1 MAKHFPLGFPNEYKT
16 RRALLLSS
24 LFNEPFVSL
33 YPLLPFI
40 LLKSLGATAFQ
51 IVLLT
56 MLKPV
61 SSIFSLYW
69 SEKIS
74 QNRHTLRM
82 SLVGA
87 GLLARLPFLFALFF
101 DNVWLLIGASTL
113 YMLFSRAGIPA
124 WMEILKVN
132 LPDRVREK
140 SFSFGSALG
149 YAEGV
154 LIAIGIGSL
163 LDKSVISWKIFFGSA
178 ILLGII
184 ALAIQAFVPM
194 GETKEVIA
202 KPERLSLKESFL
214 RPWIDCYEL
223 MKNRSDFRNFQW
235 AFMVG
240 GFGLMVIQPVIPI
253 FFMETLQISFRDLM
267 IAYSICKGLGFVL
280 TSSLWSRALG
290 YFRVGTFT
298 AFVLIGFALFPLL
311 IIAAIAHQY
320 WIYVAYFVY
329 GIAQAGSHLIWHL
342 SGPLFAEGEKSS
354 RYSGVNIVM
363 VGIRGTLGPP
373 LGGLLVAL
381 FGPIA
386 VFIISALFCLS
397 GVTALFVRAPKTA
410 TSV

>member
-1 MAKHFPLGFPNEYKT
+1 MAKHFPHAYKT
-16 RRALLLSS
+16 RRAILWSS
-24 LFNEPFVSL
+24 LLHEPFSSL

-82 SLVGA
+82 SLLGA
-87 GLLARLPFLFALFF
+87 GILARIPFMFVLFF
-101 DNVWLLIGASTL
+101 DNVWLFIVASTA

-132 LPDRVREK
+132 LPDKIREK

-154 LIAIGIGSL
+154 FIAIGIGSL
-163 LDKSVISWKIFFGSA
+163 LDRSIFSWKIFFGGA
-178 ILLGII
+178 ILLGLV
-184 ALAIQAFVPM
+184 ALVIQAFLPV
-194 GETKEVIA
+194 GEKKE
-202 KPERLSLKESFL
+202 KTEPLEPLSWKESFL
-214 RPWIDCYEL
+214 RPWQDCFDL
-223 MKNRSDFRNFQW
+223 MRNRSDFRRFQW

-253 FFMETLQISFRDLM
+253 FFTETLAISYRDLM
-267 IAYSICKGLGFVL
+267 IAYSVCKGLGFVL
-280 TSSLWSRALG
+280 TSSLWSRALSYLSIG
-290 YFRVGTFT
+290 MFT
-298 AFVLIGFALFPLL
+298 SFVLLGFALFPLL
-311 IIAAIAHQY
+311 IVAAIIHPF
-320 WIYVAYFVY
+320 WIYAAYFVY

-363 VGIRGTLGPP
+363 VGVRGILGPP
-373 LGGLLVAL
+373 LGGLLASIC
-381 FGPIA
+381 GPIA
-386 VFIISALFCLS
+386 VFVISATFCIS
-397 GVTALFVRAPKTA
+397 GITALFVRAPESFGPSKQE
-410 TSV
+410 

>member
-1 MAKHFPLGFPNEYKT
+1 MSKHFPYGSQT
-16 RRALLLSS
+16 RRAILLSS
-24 LFNEPFVSL
+24 LLNEPFASL

-51 IVLLT
+51 IVILM

-82 SLVGA
+82 NLVGA
-87 GLLARLPFLFALFF
+87 GLFARLPFLIAFLF
-101 DNVWLLIGASTL
+101 DNVWMYVGASTL

-132 LPDRVREK
+132 LPDKIREK
-140 SFSFGSALG
+140 SFSFGSAIG

-154 LIAIGIGSL
+154 FIAIGIGSL
-163 LDKSVISWKIFFGSA
+163 LDKSDMSWKIFF
-178 ILLGII
+178 LI
-184 ALAIQAFVPM
+184 ALFLGLIALFIQSLLPL
-194 GETKEVIA
+194 GEKKESEENEVTF
-202 KPERLSLKESFL
+202 SWKESFL

-223 MKNRSDFRNFQW
+223 MKNRSDFRKFQW

-253 FFMETLQISFRDLM
+253 FFTETLHISYRELL
-267 IAYSICKGLGFVL
+267 IAYSVCKAFGFVL
-280 TSSLWSRALG
+280 TSPLWSRALS
-290 YFRVGTFT
+290 YVSVNTFT
-298 AFVLIGFALFPLL
+298 SLVLVGFAVFPLF
-311 IIAAIAHQY
+311 IVAAIAHPY
-320 WIYVAYFVY
+320 WIYVAYFIY

-342 SGPLFAEGEKSS
+342 SGPLFAEGEKSL

-373 LGGLLVAL
+373 LGGVLVAL
-381 FGPIA
+381 CGPIF
-386 VFIISALFCLS
+386 VFILSALFCLS
-397 GVTALFVRAPKTA
+397 GTAALFFRPSKS
-410 TSV
+410 TSI

>member
-1 MAKHFPLGFPNEYKT
+1 MKQFAYEYKT
-16 RRALLLSS
+16 RRAILLSS
-24 LFNEPFVSL
+24 IFNEPFVSL
-33 YPLLPFI
+33 YALLPFI
-40 LLKSLGATAFQ
+40 LLKNLDATAFQ
-51 IVLLT
+51 IVILT

-69 SEKIS
+69 SERIS
-74 QNRHTLRM
+74 QDRQTLRM
-82 SLVGA
+82 NLIGA
-87 GLLARLPFLFALFF
+87 GLFARIPFLVALMF
-101 DNVWLLIGASTL
+101 DNVWLLIAASIL

-132 LPDRVREK
+132 IPDKAREK

-163 LDKSVISWKIFFGSA
+163 LDHSGASWKLFFAVAIF
-178 ILLGII
+178 LGLV
-184 ALAIQAFVPM
+184 ALWIQAKVP
-194 GETKEVIA
+194 IA
-202 KPERLSLKESFL
+202 KNHETIPEQSRVSFKESLL
-214 RPWIDCYEL
+214 RPWRDCYEL
-223 MKNRSDFRNFQW
+223 MRSRNDFRKFQW

-253 FFMETLQISFRDLM
+253 FFTETLHISYRDLL

-280 TSSLWSRALG
+280 TSSLWSRALS
-290 YFRVGTFT
+290 YFSVGKFT
-298 AFVLIGFALFPLL
+298 TFVLIGFALFPLL
-311 IIAAIAHQY
+311 IVASIAHPF

-363 VGIRGTLGPP
+363 VGLRGAVGPP
-373 LGGLLVAL
+373 IGGLLVAF

-386 VFIISALFCLS
+386 VFIISSVCCISGLLALLQKS
-397 GVTALFVRAPKTA
+397 EKVKV
-410 TSV
+410 SN

>member
-1 MAKHFPLGFPNEYKT
+1 MVKHSSNLSSNEYKT
-16 RRALLLSS
+16 KKALLLSS
-24 LFNEPFVSL
+24 LFNEPFASL

-40 LLKSLGATAFQ
+40 LLKFLGATAFQ

-74 QNRHTLRM
+74 QNRHSLRM

-87 GLLARLPFLFALFF
+87 GLLARIPFLFALFF

-124 WMEILKVN
+124 WMEILKIN
-132 LPDRVREK
+132 LPNRVREK

-163 LDKSVISWKIFFGSA
+163 LDKSIFSWKIFFGA
-178 ILLGII
+178 ALLFGIG
-184 ALAIQAFVPM
+184 ALVIQALVPM
-194 GETKEVIA
+194 NEKKDELI
-202 KPERLSLKESFL
+202 KPVSLSLKESLL
-214 RPWIDCYEL
+214 RPWIDCYDL
-223 MKNRSDFRNFQW
+223 MKKRSDFRNFQW
-235 AFMVG
+235 AFMIG
-240 GFGLMVIQPVIPI
+240 GLGLMVIQPVIPI
-253 FFMETLQISFRDLM
+253 FFMETLEISFRDLM

-290 YFRVGTFT
+290 LLSIGSFT
-298 AFVLIGFALFPLL
+298 SLVLTGFALFPLL
-311 IIAAIAHQY
+311 IIASMAHQY
-320 WIYVAYFVY
+320 WIYIAYFVY

-342 SGPLFAEGEKSS
+342 SGPLFARGEKSS
-354 RYSGVNIVM
+354 RYSGVNIAM
-363 VGIRGTLGPP
+363 VGIRGSLGPP
-373 LGGLLVAL
+373 LGGLLVIL
-381 FGPIA
+381 IGPIA
-386 VFIISALFCLS
+386 VFVISSFLCIS
-397 GVTALFVRAPKTA
+397 GATALFFRSEK
-410 TSV
+410 SISSI

>member
-1 MAKHFPLGFPNEYKT
+1 MAKHFPHGYKT

-163 LDKSVISWKIFFGSA
+163 LDKSVISWKIFFGGA
-178 ILLGII
+178 ILLGIV
-184 ALAIQAFVPM
+184 ALVIQAFVPM
-194 GETKEVIA
+194 GEAKEVIA
-202 KPERLSLKESFL
+202 KPQRLSLKESFL
-214 RPWIDCYEL
+214 RPWMDCYEL
-223 MKNRSDFRNFQW
+223 MKKRSDFRNFQW

-280 TSSLWSRALG
+280 TSSLWSRALSH
-290 YFRVGTFT
+290 FRVGTFT
-298 AFVLIGFALFPLL
+298 AFVLTGFALFPLL

-373 LGGLLVAL
+373 LGGLLVSL

-397 GVTALFVRAPKTA
+397 GVTALFVRAPKA
-410 TSV
+410 TSSV

>member
-1 MAKHFPLGFPNEYKT
+1 MSKNFPYGNET
-16 RRALLLSS
+16 RRAILLSS
-24 LFNEPFVSL
+24 LLNEPFGSL

-51 IVLLT
+51 IVILM

-82 SLVGA
+82 NLVGA
-87 GLLARLPFLFALFF
+87 GLLARLPFLIALLF
-101 DNVWLLIGASTL
+101 DHVWMYVIASTL

-132 LPDRVREK
+132 LPDKIREK
-140 SFSFGSALG
+140 SFSFGSAIA

-154 LIAIGIGSL
+154 FIAIGIGSL
-163 LDKSVISWKIFFGSA
+163 LDKSDTSWKIFF
-178 ILLGII
+178 LI
-184 ALAIQAFVPM
+184 ALVLGLLALLIQSLLPL
-194 GETKEVIA
+194 GEKKESLQEKVS
-202 KPERLSLKESFL
+202 LSWRESFL
-214 RPWIDCYEL
+214 RPWIDCYDL
-223 MKNRSDFRNFQW
+223 MKNRSDFRKFQW

-253 FFMETLQISFRDLM
+253 FFTETLHISYRELL
-267 IAYSICKGLGFVL
+267 IAFSVCKAFGFVL
-280 TSSLWSRALG
+280 TSALWSRSLS
-290 YFRVGTFT
+290 YLSVNTFT
-298 AFVLIGFALFPLL
+298 SLVLVGFAIFPLF
-311 IIAAIAHQY
+311 IVCAIAHLY
-320 WIYVAYFVY
+320 WIYVAYFIY

-342 SGPLFAEGEKSS
+342 SGPLFAEGEKSL

-373 LGGLLVAL
+373 LGGVLVTL
-381 FGPIA
+381 CGPVF
-386 VFIISALFCLS
+386 VFILSSLFCLS
-397 GVTALFVRAPKTA
+397 GTAALFFRSSKSP
-410 TSV
+410 SV